1 MSEPPPEV
9 EVRLPED
16 RIVGD
21 YANGMG
27 SSVTQHELVLDFL
40 INVDG
45 PGMAPAVQL
54 VRRVRIPIAM
64 AADLLRHVGGAM
76 DQYEQLF
83 GPIHRPE
90 S

>member
-1 MSEPPPEV
+1 MSEQQPEV
-9 EVRLPED
+9 QVRLPED

-21 YANGMG
+21 YGNGIG
-27 SSVTQHELVLDFL
+27 TSVTQHELLIDFL
-40 INVDG
+40 VNVDG
-45 PGMAPAVQL
+45 PGLPPTVQL

-90 S
+90 Q